1 MLKYSRGKQDQL
13 DHESKV
19 EEEAY
24 EAPEAKEEEDEV
36 PVEIG
41 DLAVRVGL
49 SARIRIDIVI
59 KISFFVPRCQQHRS
73 YSSDLSTPIT
83 SSLIA
88 ETF

>member
-36 PVEIG
+36 PVQVG

-49 SARIRIDIVI
+49 CARIRIDNVI
-59 KISFFVPRCQQHRS
+59 KISFLYHGANNTAHIAQIYQHQ
-73 YSSDLSTPIT
+73 
-83 SSLIA
+83 
-88 ETF
+88 